1 MRQRL
6 SRFVAF
12 CFLVTPDPPP
22 GGVTVNR
29 KLAVIS
35 AIMIILITALLCSA
49 SVASAGKSK
58 TLRFKVVKHARS
70 YDVVRGHGQKL
81 RVRNHARFV
90 KGRGQRRY
98 KVVARHTSYVVLFRV
113 TAAAQSTATNTQI
126 TSGDSVA
133 SGCPATASSSL
144 TGCAPSAA
152 DDGQAVTHWAASSRS
167 YPQWWTVDLG
177 AVKTVTGVKTDWYN
191 SQWRVYR
198 YRVETS
204 TDGTTFTAAA
214 DRSANQTQG
223 ATTDA
228 LSVSARYVRVQV
240 LGVNVYHAVAAIN
253 EITVYA
259 TTSDSTPTPTPT
271 ATATVTPTPTPT
283 ATVTPTP
290 TPTST
295 GLAVAALSATHAA
308 AGASLTISGSG
319 FGASQGAS
327 SVTFGERVN
336 ELGFASIA
344 KTASISSWSDTQ
356 IVVKVPALS
365 PGTAAA
371 ASTHQPV
378 YVTVGGAMS
387 NSADFFVDPATTI
400 TGQTFSTA
408 SANGYRIPNG
418 THDTVYQ
425 NCTFTATN
433 PNIDGTSWGCVVL
446 GQGGYSN
453 YDITFVDCTFTG
465 NTGSGLASGDAYKDG
480 VNGIKA
486 VNWGSE
492 ATHDVTFAGCNFGQ
506 FSRMGAEL
514 IGGGSDTVGV
524 PRYAFVGCSF
534 EPDGA
539 ENISYSFMPPAYGLV
554 DGCTFKGWGNLAIP
568 VYTASFE
575 AAQTGYI
582 EVRDSDFWSGR
593 GGALNCW
600 RNATSAAS
608 YLLFKHLDI
617 DYTHSYETYQVRSG
631 YDRALSFQN
640 INYARLDGLT
650 INTGNSAEH
659 VFNAGYADTGAG
671 WATCVGN
678 DFTGSTITG
687 YCQST
692 AGVPASAAKYWDSA
706 IAASNVLPAKR

>member
-1 MRQRL
+1 M
-6 SRFVAF
+6 
-12 CFLVTPDPPP
+12 
-22 GGVTVNR
+22 
-29 KLAVIS
+29 
-35 AIMIILITALLCSA
+35 
-49 SVASAGKSK
+49 
-58 TLRFKVVKHARS
+58 
-70 YDVVRGHGQKL
+70 
-81 RVRNHARFV
+81 
-90 KGRGQRRY
+90 
-98 KVVARHTSYVVLFRV
+98 
-113 TAAAQSTATNTQI
+113 
-126 TSGDSVA
+126 
-133 SGCPATASSSL
+133 
-144 TGCAPSAA
+144 
-152 DDGQAVTHWAASSRS
+152 
-167 YPQWWTVDLG
+167 
-177 AVKTVTGVKTDWYN
+177 
-191 SQWRVYR
+191 
-198 YRVETS
+198 
-204 TDGTTFTAAA
+204 
-214 DRSANQTQG
+214 
-223 ATTDA
+223 
-228 LSVSARYVRVQV
+228 
-240 LGVNVYHAVAAIN
+240 
-253 EITVYA
+253 YA
-259 TTSDSTPTPTPT
+259 TTSDSTPTPTPTATATVTPTPTPTATATVTPTPTATATVTPTPTPT

-524 PRYAFVGCSF
+524 PHYAFRDCSF
-534 EPDGA
+534 EPDGGEA
-539 ENISYSFMPPAYGLV
+539 ISYSFTPAAYGLV
-554 DGCTFKGWGNLAIP
+554 DGCTFKGWGNLASP
-568 VYTASFE
+568 VWCAAFE
-575 AAQTGYI
+575 AASTGHI
-582 EVRDSDFWSGR
+582 EVRDSNFWSGR

-600 RNATSAAS
+600 NRTAGVAS
-608 YLLFKHLDI
+608 YLLFKNLDV
-617 DYTHSYETYQVRSG
+617 DYSHAYQTYRVRSG
-631 YDRALSFQN
+631 YDRAFSFEN

-671 WATCVGN
+671 WATSANN